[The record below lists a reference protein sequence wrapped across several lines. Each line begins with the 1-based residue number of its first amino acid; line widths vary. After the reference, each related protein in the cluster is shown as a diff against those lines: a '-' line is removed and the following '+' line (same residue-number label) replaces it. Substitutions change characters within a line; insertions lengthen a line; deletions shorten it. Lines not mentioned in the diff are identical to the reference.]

1 MNKKNKI
8 GIIGVIITIIIL
20 ISLIIF
26 SNVKDEKFYI
36 IQNGLSKIIVPIQN
50 GLILLK
56 NKIENNS
63 YFFLELD

>member
-26 SNVKDEKFYI
+26 SNVKDEKFYTPSD
-36 IQNGLSKIIVPIQN
+36 NGYEKL
-50 GLILLK
+50 LIRAKDIKK
-56 NKIENNS
+56 NKG
-63 YFFLELD
+63 